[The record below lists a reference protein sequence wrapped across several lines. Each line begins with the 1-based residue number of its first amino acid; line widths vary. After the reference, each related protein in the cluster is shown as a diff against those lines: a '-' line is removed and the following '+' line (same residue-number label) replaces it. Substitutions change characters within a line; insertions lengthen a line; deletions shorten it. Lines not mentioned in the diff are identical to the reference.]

1 MVKKVYGKAEW
12 QEFRNEILDLVT
24 LYHQV
29 KEYSEFDKDKIEHI
43 KSFFHLSKKQAITSF
58 FIKVGFL
65 VMKDGNPSLFHFLKE
80 EEYYQLLQ
88 LYEPK
93 IRVLR
98 NKFYA
103 HSDKSHE
110 KLQII
115 TLTNEDIDELYA
127 QIISSAKN
135 IDQRFEDP
143 WIYDFVHNADG
154 IKSIESLIDDS
165 IELHNLKSALVKND
179 FKANVELEIMN
190 GKILILDAK
199 EFYNEPL
206 DKKD

>member
-24 LYHQV
+24 IYHQV

-65 VMKDGNPSLFHFLKE
+65 LKNGAPTFKDFITTEHYNTLF
-80 EEYYQLLQ
+80 Q
-88 LYEPK
+88 LYDSK
-93 IRVLR
+93 IKSVRDYLFAHNLKQKLDENFTLS
-98 NKFYA
+98 NK
-103 HSDKSHE
+103 
-110 KLQII
+110 
-115 TLTNEDIDELYA
+115 DIDDLYA
-127 QIISSAKN
+127 TFISTAKE

-165 IELHNLKSALVKND
+165 IELHNLKSALVQND

-190 GKILILDAK
+190 GKIIILDAK